1 MPKVVFNI
9 KNIVK
14 EHLPGY
20 ENVKEFMSLFKKY
33 FVYALE
39 NEDEPSRHKDI
50 LIEFLEDNLS
60 NEYKNDDTS
69 RKKAQKFVKG
79 YNSLIDSFNKLRNAK
94 KPDLALK
101 REKLKIKM
109 IVLEPVRTALANI
122 TRSELLSRDYNYLVE
137 KTSKMKPKVRD
148 HILGEFKDF
157 RDEVRAVWFRTNF
170 NKIKKFFDAMK

>member
-39 NEDEPSRHKDI
+39 HDDEPNRHKDV
-50 LIEFLEDNLS
+50 LIEFLQDNLTD
-60 NEYKNDDTS
+60 EYKNADDS
-69 RKKAQKFVKG
+69 GKKARKFIRG
-79 YNSLIDSFNKLRNAK
+79 YNSLIDSFNKLRNAT

-109 IVLEPVRTALANI
+109 LVLEPVRTALANI
-122 TRSELLSRDYNYLVE
+122 IHSQNLSSSYDIFAKETDKL
-137 KTSKMKPKVRD
+137 KPKIRD
-148 HILGEFKDF
+148 QVLGEFKDW
-157 RDEVRAVWFRTNF
+157 RAEVQEVWFRTNF
-170 NKIKKFFDAMK
+170 NKIKKFFDARK